1 MLSQK
6 LIATDITPA
15 HPQDRGVNVMSL
27 MDEFKVLHLPVVE
40 NGKLLGIVSEEDL
53 WSMHNQEKPIKNIL
67 QRLKQAQVTFE
78 HDVFE
83 IVKLVNEHDLSLIPV
98 VDKGRYMGAISI
110 RSILKALASI
120 VAMQSDGGVLILE
133 MNKNDYYMSEIAQI
147 VEGNGAKILSSYISN
162 HRENKMLKV
171 TLKLNVNDLKP
182 IIQTFERYQYTI
194 TAHYDQS
201 ESNNDLHDRY
211 DSLMRYLNT

>member
-15 HPQDRGVNVMSL
+15 HPQDRGISARVML
-27 MDEFKVLHLPVVE
+27 MDEFKVLHLVVE

-53 WSMHNQEKPIKNIL
+53 WSMHNQEKPVKNIL

-98 VDKGRYMGAISI
+98 VDKGRYMGAIRP

-133 MNKNDYYMSEIAQI
+133 MNKNDYSMSEMAQI
-147 VEGNGAKILSSYISN
+147 IESNGAKTLSSNISN
-162 HRENKMLKV
+162 HRENKTLEV

-182 IIQTFERYQYTI
+182 IIKHLNDINTLS
-194 TAHYDQS
+194 TAYYDQS
-201 ESNNDLHDRY
+201 EPNNDLHERY
-211 DSLMRYLNT
+211 DSLMRYLNI

>member
-1 MLSQK
+1 MNSK
-6 LIATDITPA
+6 Y
-15 HPQDRGVNVMSL
+15 
-27 MDEFKVLHLPVVE
+27 LHLPVVE

-53 WSMHNQEKPIKNIL
+53 WSMHNQEKPVKNIL

-133 MNKNDYYMSEIAQI
+133 MNKNDYSMSEMAQI

-201 ESNNDLHDRY
+201 ESNNDLHERY
-211 DSLMRYLNT
+211 DSLMRYLNI

>member
-133 MNKNDYYMSEIAQI
+133 MNKNDYSMSEMAQI

>member
-15 HPQDRGVNVMSL
+15 HPQDRGISVMSL

-53 WSMHNQEKPIKNIL
+53 WSMHNQEKPVKNIL

-133 MNKNDYYMSEIAQI
+133 MNKNDYSMSEMAQI
-147 VEGNGAKILSSYISN
+147 IESNGAKILSSYISN

-201 ESNNDLHDRY
+201 ESNNDLHERY
-211 DSLMRYLNT
+211 DSLMRYLNI

>member
-15 HPQDRGVNVMSL
+15 HPQDRGISVMSL

-53 WSMHNQEKPIKNIL
+53 WSMHNQEKPVKNIL

-133 MNKNDYYMSEIAQI
+133 MNKNDYSMSEMAQI

-201 ESNNDLHDRY
+201 ESNNDLHERY
-211 DSLMRYLNT
+211 DSLMRYLNI

>member
-6 LIATDITPA
+6 LIASDITPA

-53 WSMHNQEKPIKNIL
+53 WSMHNQEKPIKYIL
-67 QRLKQAQVTFE
+67 QRLKQVQVTFE

-133 MNKNDYYMSEIAQI
+133 MNKNDYSMSEIAQI
-147 VEGNGAKILSSYISN
+147 VEGNSAKILSSYISN

-171 TLKLNVNDLKP
+171 TLKLNINDLKP
-182 IIQTFERYQYTI
+182 IIQTLERYQYTI

-201 ESNNDLHDRY
+201 ESNNDLHERY

>member
-15 HPQDRGVNVMSL
+15 HPQDRGVNIMSL

-133 MNKNDYYMSEIAQI
+133 MNKNDYSMSEMAQI

>member
-133 MNKNDYYMSEIAQI
+133 MNKNDYSMSEMAQI
-147 VEGNGAKILSSYISN
+147 VESNGAKILSSYISN

>member
-133 MNKNDYYMSEIAQI
+133 MNKNDYSMSEMAQI
-147 VEGNGAKILSSYISN
+147 IESNGAKILSSYISN

-201 ESNNDLHDRY
+201 ESNNDLHERY

>member
-6 LIATDITPA
+6 LIAADITPA
-15 HPQDRGVNVMSL
+15 HPQDRGANVMSL

-83 IVKLVNEHDLSLIPV
+83 IVKLVNEYDLSLIPV

-133 MNKNDYYMSEIAQI
+133 MNKNDYSMSEMAQI